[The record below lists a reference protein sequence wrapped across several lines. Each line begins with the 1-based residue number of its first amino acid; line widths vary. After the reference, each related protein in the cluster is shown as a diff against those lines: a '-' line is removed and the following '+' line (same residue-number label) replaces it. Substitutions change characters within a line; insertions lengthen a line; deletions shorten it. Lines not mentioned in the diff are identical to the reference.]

1 MSKTAQA
8 LEKIT
13 KDMRMHIEVLKNDYR
28 KDPED
33 RDYVAT
39 VRARAASYLQGICD
53 AGVITVT
60 EKRALF
66 SYITL

>member
-13 KDMRMHIEVLKNDYR
+13 KDMRMHIEVLKNDYGR
-28 KDPED
+28 NPED
-33 RDYVAT
+33 RDT
-39 VRARAASYLQGICD
+39 VRARAASYLQGLCD
-53 AGVITVT
+53 AGAVTVT

-66 SYITL
+66 SYVTLGR